1 MCYSVESAWI
11 QHFKVRCDSLLSSI
25 AFNFNVCRYNLAA
38 GQAFVPR
45 DQLASLV
52 VGAFR
57 MRLSKALVVA
67 SRRWAQHV
75 SGEEKDRLA
84 PVVGSHVS
92 CTGAHHVFHRK
103 CSHRVLHLKYSLD
116 IL

>member
-1 MCYSVESAWI
+1 VASMMCRGMTWRARPGRPYS
-11 QHFKVRCDSLLSSI
+11 KVPDLVR
-25 AFNFNVCRYNLAA
+25 NRRVYMAA

-84 PVVGSHVS
+84 PVVGFVS
-92 CTGAHHVFHRK
+92 RTCARHFIRYMVNTD
-103 CSHRVLHLKYSLD
+103 VLR
-116 IL
+116 